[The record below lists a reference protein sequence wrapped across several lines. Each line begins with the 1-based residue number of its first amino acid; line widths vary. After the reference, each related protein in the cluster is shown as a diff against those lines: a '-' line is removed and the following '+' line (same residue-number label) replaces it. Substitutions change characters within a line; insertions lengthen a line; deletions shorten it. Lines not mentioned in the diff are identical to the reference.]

1 MSQSSQKAAAALE
14 EENAVVLSCTILT
27 VMVTLTLE
35 YIYIVFGSF
44 SIPIY
49 CLMNRLI
56 RILFL
61 PFCANEISKY
71 VAEKIIIKK
80 LSFHRTW
87 NLCFA
92 MGFAGHWCGCVFYY
106 IATKKKLFLEMNSV
120 LIIYFHLIV
129 KIDGI
134 KILVKIIFE
143 KICL

>member
-1 MSQSSQKAAAALE
+1 MGMIVMSQSSQKAAAALE

-27 VMVTLTLE
+27 VMVTLSLE

-106 IATKKKLFLEMNSV
+106 TDIVVNSFCY
-120 LIIYFHLIV
+120 LSSY
-129 KIDGI
+129 
-134 KILVKIIFE
+134 LVM
-143 KICL
+143 